1 MNEEAA
7 ITACQDGVMK
17 SLGVHHVSINVDD
30 TDVAVVFY
38 TDVLG
43 MTLRADRP
51 DLGFNGAWL
60 DFGSQQLHLLE
71 LTVPDDRGQHFA
83 IHVEDI
89 DAAVS
94 FARSKGVEVG
104 DPTPI
109 ASSRQAFLHDPSG
122 NLVELHQPA
131 K

>member
-1 MNEEAA
+1 M
-7 ITACQDGVMK
+7 QP
-17 SLGVHHVSINVDD
+17 LGVHHVSINVDD
-30 TDVAVVFY
+30 TDVAVAFY

-43 MTLRADRP
+43 MTLRDDRP

-60 DFGSQQLHLLE
+60 DFGSHQLHLLE

-83 IHVEDI
+83 IDIEDI
-89 DAAVS
+89 DAATS
-94 FARSKGVEVG
+94 FVRSKGVDVS

-109 ASSRQAFLHDPSG
+109 ASSRQAFLRDPSG

-131 K
+131 N

>member
-1 MNEEAA
+1 MV
-7 ITACQDGVMK
+7 ACQDGVMQP
-17 SLGVHHVSINVDD
+17 LGVHHVSINVDD
-30 TDVAVVFY
+30 TDVAVAFY

-43 MTLRADRP
+43 MTLRDDRP

-60 DFGSQQLHLLE
+60 DFGGHQLHLLE

-83 IHVEDI
+83 IDVEDV
-89 DAAVS
+89 DAATS
-94 FARSKGVEVG
+94 FVRSKGVEVS

-109 ASSRQAFLHDPSG
+109 AGSRQAFLHDPSG

>member
-30 TDVAVVFY
+30 TDVAVTFY

-43 MTLRADRP
+43 MTLRCERA
-51 DLGFNGAWL
+51 DLGFDGAL
-60 DFGSQQLHLLE
+60 LEFGSHQLHLLE

-83 IHVEDI
+83 IHVDDI
-89 DAAVS
+89 DAAIS
-94 FARSKGVEVG
+94 FVRSKGVEVG
-104 DPTPI
+104 DLTPI